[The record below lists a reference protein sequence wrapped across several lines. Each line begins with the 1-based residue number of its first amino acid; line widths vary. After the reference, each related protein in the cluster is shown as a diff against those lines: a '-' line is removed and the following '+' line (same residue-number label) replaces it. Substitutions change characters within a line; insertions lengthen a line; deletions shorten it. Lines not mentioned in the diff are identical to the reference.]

1 MIPKS
6 AGKSGQGASLAGGE
20 WWLGESAYSV
30 EGRRIAPRVTG
41 RFGRHLRTRPNERIY
56 AIGDIHGRLDLFTAL
71 LRLIEADN
79 AARMFDEAVAS
90 IVVLG
95 DFIDRGPQSREMVS
109 LLRRSSELAHFTV
122 LLGNH
127 EACLLDCADGRAD
140 PRDGWLDFGGAETL
154 ASFGIAPPRDD
165 EDCLDF
171 AERLTAGIGRET
183 LDWLAGLPLSE
194 RSGDFFFC
202 HAGIRPKVNLARQT
216 REDLLW
222 IREPFLSNR
231 ANHGAV
237 IVHGHSISGEI
248 DVAANRIGIDT
259 GAYATGRLTA
269 LGLAGEE
276 LWWLQTEGDPE
287 DAGDA

>member
-1 MIPKS
+1 MR
-6 AGKSGQGASLAGGE
+6 AGNGR
-20 WWLGESAYSV
+20 LGEPAYSA
-30 EGRRIAPRVTG
+30 EGNRADERRIAPRVTG
-41 RFGRHLRTRPNERIY
+41 RFGRTRRTRPCERIY
-56 AIGDIHGRLDLFTAL
+56 AIGDIHGRLDLFIEL

-79 AARMFDEAVAS
+79 AARGQDGTVTS

-95 DFIDRGPQSREMVS
+95 DFIDRGPQSRQLVS
-109 LLRRSSELAHFTV
+109 LLRRSSELPHVTV

-154 ASFGIAPPRDD
+154 ESFGIASPRDE

-171 AERLTAGIGRET
+171 AARLTAEIGRET
-183 LDWLAGLPLSE
+183 LDWLAGLPLSV

-202 HAGIRPKVNLARQT
+202 HAGIRPKVSLARQT
-216 REDLLW
+216 RADLLW

-231 ANHGAV
+231 GNHGAV

-248 DVAANRIGIDT
+248 DVAVNRIGIDT

-276 LWWLQTEGDPE
+276 LWWLQTEGAAH
-287 DAGDA
+287 DA